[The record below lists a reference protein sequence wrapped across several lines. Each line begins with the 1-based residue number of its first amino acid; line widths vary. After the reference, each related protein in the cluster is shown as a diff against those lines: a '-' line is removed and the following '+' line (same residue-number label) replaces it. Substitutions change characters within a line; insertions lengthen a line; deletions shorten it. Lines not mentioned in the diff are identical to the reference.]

1 MRDRI
6 IVRKL
11 GATRDS
17 TQRAILE
24 SIRLF
29 IQEKNLINASSAIN
43 HLLRYTNRSNF
54 RNILCTVNDN
64 LYLIQSTNLR
74 LHVRTHQL
82 LDQGDKSTT
91 QRVRKP
97 EAVYSCDFCPMTF
110 SRIRHFNAHR
120 ATHTGE
126 RTTLP
131 CTICLQ
137 EFFDINELK
146 EHKRSEHPGT
156 VNHPF

>member
-64 LYLIQSTNLR
+64 LYLI
-74 LHVRTHQL
+74 
-82 LDQGDKSTT
+82 
-91 QRVRKP
+91 
-97 EAVYSCDFCPMTF
+97 
-110 SRIRHFNAHR
+110 
-120 ATHTGE
+120 
-126 RTTLP
+126 
-131 CTICLQ
+131 
-137 EFFDINELK
+137 
-146 EHKRSEHPGT
+146 
-156 VNHPF
+156 